1 MVQKICW
8 FFFKVTEAF
17 GVVIEMCVKYGGVE
31 VYSTSMV
38 TDVPVLLGRDTRG
51 PKGTGHRGAER
62 HQGERREQQGDR
74 DRRGPQG
81 QRDPT
86 TDTRRTGRDT
96 KEGGWRERQGD
107 RSGPEGRTRPCT
119 GTYRMGT
126 WYVYVFLKRLGC
138 CCCCCC

>member
-1 MVQKICW
+1 
-8 FFFKVTEAF
+8 
-17 GVVIEMCVKYGGVE
+17 VVIEMCVKYGGVE

-86 TDTRRTGRDT
+86 PTADYLVPCGIVAHAQNTVA
-96 KEGGWRERQGD
+96 WC
-107 RSGPEGRTRPCT
+107 SG
-119 GTYRMGT
+119 
-126 WYVYVFLKRLGC
+126 LK
-138 CCCCCC
+138 